1 MTGYKIKFNGIDRVY
16 DDYSWRLTRRAKEVW
31 ESGNVLQGKY
41 LKELERQIAK
51 KYNVKPLQIFFF
63 MIENRQI
70 KGINTHSYGFNTA
83 RGREIKQQFKNIY
96 YAI

>member
-1 MTGYKIKFNGIDRVY
+1 MKAIKK
-16 DDYSWRLTRRAKEVW
+16 LTTNLAQNYIYYHY
-31 ESGNVLQGKY
+31 GY
-41 LKELERQIAK
+41 LKHDIKKLVLSCRQIAK